1 MHAFQLVGI
10 DHAPFEHLFK
20 LTDGQL
26 GEFGAVRRIATA
38 STGFPCRVS
47 LEDADTGDEL
57 LLLPYA
63 HHPVESPYRASGP
76 IFVRRGAR
84 QRTLPIGEVPT
95 YVTRRV
101 ISLRAYDAAHMM
113 VDAAVCEGTLVATEL
128 QRFLDNDD
136 VAYIHLHNAKQGC
149 FSCRVDR
156 MQVQALSEET
166 QSCV

>member
-10 DHAPFEHLFK
+10 DHEPFEHLFD
-20 LTDGQL
+20 LTDEQL
-26 GEFGAVRRIATA
+26 KEFGAVRRIATGNP
-38 STGFPCRVS
+38 GFPCRVS
-47 LEDADTGDEL
+47 LEDAEVGADL

-63 HHPVESPYRASGP
+63 HQAVESPYRASGP
-76 IFVRRGAR
+76 IFVRRGAKR
-84 QRTLPIGEVPT
+84 RALAIGEVPP

-113 VDAAVCEGTLVATEL
+113 LDATVCEGTLVATEL
-128 QRFLDNDD
+128 QRFLGNDN

-156 MQVQALSEET
+156 M
-166 QSCV
+166 